1 MLTAINLPVQRTR
14 WPLSWSRIV
23 RNCNMTTSVVY
34 SSWCRYMVPALSP
47 SYINVSPWY
56 SLVVYKHTGVS
67 PDSLAPLIVYWRLLA
82 CFDLGKLIMFSSLR
96 ATIMLKYKVNI
107 VLVAVIVAVLN
118 SFVCFESFC
127 LVS

>member
-1 MLTAINLPVQRTR
+1 YTEDMCTKMLTAINLPVQRTR

-56 SLVVYKHTGVS
+56 SPVVYKHTGVS

-82 CFDLGKLIMFSSLR
+82 CFDLGNHQPHKPHTHL
-96 ATIMLKYKVNI
+96 NI
-107 VLVAVIVAVLN
+107 SHCRCHLTTLWTPLVWP
-118 SFVCFESFC
+118 VC
-127 LVS
+127 